1 MKRRFQLLC
10 LIQLLLLFTS
20 CGDKI
25 EPGTVKVSRPV
36 VTDLQLQTARIV
48 SAPLIYEAVGTVQAG
63 ITSNLAAK
71 LMGTVENIAVREGD
85 RVKRGEI
92 LITLDQRQAKA
103 ELRRALAALSESQ
116 QALTAAS
123 SARDAARANSDL
135 AGATYERYLALKR
148 EDSVSSQEFDEVEA
162 RHRQALAAR
171 KQAEAMVAAA
181 TARSKQVKAGLTAA
195 RVALRDTL
203 VEAPHDGIITGKSV
217 DEGDLATPG
226 QSLLVL
232 ETDNA
237 YRIDL
242 VLPETYIEYVRPGQV
257 VSANIPSM
265 NLTFAD
271 GIISTVLPA
280 ADPGSRTFLVK
291 VALPVDVPAKS
302 GMFARVQIPLGEHT
316 QLLVPRTA
324 VVSQGQLTGIY
335 LVDGEG
341 IARFRLIRLGR
352 VVANEVEVLSGMDEG
367 DRYVL
372 EPSPRLVDGARVEK
386 KS

>member
-48 SAPLIYEAVGTVQAG
+48 SAPLIYEAVGTVQSG

-352 VVANEVEVLSGMDEG
+352 VVATEVEVLSGMDEG